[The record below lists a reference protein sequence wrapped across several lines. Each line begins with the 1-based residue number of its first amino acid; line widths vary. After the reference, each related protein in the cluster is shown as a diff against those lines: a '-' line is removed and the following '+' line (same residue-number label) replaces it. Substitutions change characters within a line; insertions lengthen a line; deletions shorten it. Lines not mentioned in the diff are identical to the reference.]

1 MKKLLLGAVLIAGLT
16 SAAQAREVIFDN
28 VSAVNDY
35 GWSLSIWSGAYNAY
49 GFCRSKGFADAVTFT
64 SSCGEDEMTFLNYA
78 DGRWVAKDS
87 GSANRC
93 YAILESVT
101 CKSYQ

>member
-1 MKKLLLGAVLIAGLT
+1 MKKLLLGTALMLGLT
-16 SAAQAREVIFDN
+16 AAAQAREVTFNN
-28 VSAVNDY
+28 VTAVNDY

-49 GFCRSKGFADAVTFT
+49 GFCRANGFADAVTFT
-64 SSCGEDEMTFLNYA
+64 ASCGEDEMTFLNYA
-78 DGRWVAKDS
+78 GGRWVEQDS

-93 YAILESVT
+93 YAILDSVT

>member
-1 MKKLLLGAVLIAGLT
+1 MKKILLGTALMLGLT
-16 SAAQAREVIFDN
+16 CAAQAREVVFDS

-35 GWSLSIWSGAYNAY
+35 GWSNSVWSGAYNAY
-49 GFCRSKGFADAVTFT
+49 GFCRSKGFADAVSFT
-64 SSCGEDEMTFLNYA
+64 STCGEDEMTFLTYSN
-78 DGRWVAKDS
+78 GRWVDKDS

-93 YAILESVT
+93 YPILDTVT